1 LTGVDCSG
9 FTMKIFQHFGYYLP
23 HSSIS
28 QRSYGTVVSW
38 ANKQPGDLICYNA
51 INGIGHVGIYIGNNR
66 VIHAGSTATG
76 IHTSV
81 ANYRSVNCVRRIIR

>member
-1 LTGVDCSG
+1 
-9 FTMKIFQHFGYYLP
+9 MKIFQHFGYYLP
-23 HSSIS
+23 HSSIF
-28 QRSYGTVVSW
+28 QRSYGTAVSW

-66 VIHAGSTATG
+66 VIHAVSTATG

-81 ANYRSVNCVRRIIR
+81 ANYRSVNCVRRIVR